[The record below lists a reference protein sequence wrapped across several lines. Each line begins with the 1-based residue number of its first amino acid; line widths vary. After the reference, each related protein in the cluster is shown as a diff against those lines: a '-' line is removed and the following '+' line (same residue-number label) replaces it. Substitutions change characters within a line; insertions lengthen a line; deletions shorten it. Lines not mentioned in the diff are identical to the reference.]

1 MQVIIAGAG
10 LSGVASAWFLR
21 QAGHEVLVID
31 RGEQA
36 ATETSYANGG
46 QISAS
51 HPEPWSSPA
60 APRILLRW
68 LGSADAPMRFQPQ
81 ADPAL
86 WRWGLRFLRE
96 CAPARFAANAH
107 AIAALAAFSRS
118 TIAALRAQLHLDYE
132 ARQAGIL
139 HLFAR
144 PAEIAALPEKQRLLA
159 AHGIDSECCTP
170 ARCVQIEPALSTLA
184 PHLAGGLYA
193 PQDESGNARLFAR
206 ALAARCQ
213 QAGVRFH
220 FQRTIAAV
228 DGQGVTLANE
238 DGTPGERLSAD
249 AVVLCAGSFGAAL
262 VRPLGLRLPVYPV
275 KGFSISA
282 PVREASLAPTVS
294 LTDESRRIVCSRL
307 GDTVR
312 VAGMADIGGFDRT
325 PHPARIALLRRW
337 LEQTFPGATYSAE
350 AEAWCGLRPVTPS
363 NRPVIGASRVPGLW
377 FNTGHGALGFTLSC
391 GAARLLTALMQGETP
406 PVDPRPFLPA
416 SHHV

>member
-1 MQVIIAGAG
+1 MQIIIVGAG

-21 QAGHEVLVID
+21 QRGHEVLVVD

-68 LGSADAPMRFQPQ
+68 LGRADAPMRFRAQ

-107 AIAALAAFSRS
+107 AIAALARTSRE
-118 TIAALRAQLHLDYE
+118 TIAALRAQLNLAYE
-132 ARQAGIL
+132 DRQAGIL
-139 HLFAR
+139 HLFER
-144 PAEIAALPEKQRLLA
+144 AEELAALPEKQRLLA
-159 AHGIDSECCTP
+159 AHGIDSALCTP
-170 ARCVQIEPALSTLA
+170 ARCVDIEPALGAMASR
-184 PHLAGGLYA
+184 LAGGLYA
-193 PQDESGNARLFAR
+193 PHDESGNARLFAR
-206 ALAARCQ
+206 ALAAECAR
-213 QAGVRFH
+213 AGVRFRW
-220 FQRTIAAV
+220 QSTIAAV

-238 DGTPGERLSAD
+238 DDSTGERLRAD
-249 AVVLCAGSFGAAL
+249 AVVICAGSFGAAL
-262 VRPLGLRLPVYPV
+262 VHPLGLRLPVYPV
-275 KGFSISA
+275 KGFSITA
-282 PVREASLAPTVS
+282 PVKDASLAPVTS

-307 GDTVR
+307 GETVR

-337 LEQTFPGATYSAE
+337 LEQSFPGATYSDE

-406 PVDPRPFLPA
+406 PVDPRPFLPET
-416 SHHV
+416 HHV

>member
-10 LSGVASAWFLR
+10 LSGITSAWFLR
-21 QAGHEVLVID
+21 QAGHEVLVVD

-68 LGSADAPMRFQPQ
+68 LGRADAPMRFQAQ

-96 CAPARFAANAH
+96 CAPARFTANTH
-107 AIAALAAFSRS
+107 AIAALARVSRE
-118 TIAALRAQLHLDYE
+118 TIAALRAQLNLAYE
-132 ARQAGIL
+132 DRQAGIL
-139 HLFAR
+139 HLFER
-144 PAEIAALPEKQRLLA
+144 AEELAALPEKQRLLA
-159 AHGIDSECCTP
+159 AHGIDSEQCTA
-170 ARCVQIEPALSTLA
+170 ARCVDIEPALGAMVSR
-184 PHLAGGLYA
+184 LAGGLYA
-193 PQDESGNARLFAR
+193 PHDESGNARLFAR
-206 ALAARCQ
+206 ALAAECAR
-213 QAGVRFH
+213 AGVRFRW
-220 FQRTIAAV
+220 QSTIAAV

-238 DGTPGERLSAD
+238 DDSTDERLRAD
-249 AVVLCAGSFGAAL
+249 AVVICAGSFGAAL

-282 PVREASLAPTVS
+282 PVRKAQLAPTVS

-307 GDTVR
+307 GETVR

-337 LEQTFPGATYSAE
+337 LEHSFPGATHSAD

-391 GAARLLTALMQGETP
+391 GAARQLCALMQGETP
-406 PVDPRPFLPA
+406 PVDPRPFLPET
-416 SHHV
+416 HHV

>member
-1 MQVIIAGAG
+1 MQIIIVGAG

-21 QAGHEVLVID
+21 QRGHEVLVVD

-68 LGSADAPMRFQPQ
+68 LGRADAPMRFRAQ

-96 CAPARFAANAH
+96 CAPARFRANAQS
-107 AIAALAAFSRS
+107 IAALAGFSRNAL
-118 TIAALRAQLHLDYE
+118 AALRAQLNLEYE
-132 ARQAGIL
+132 DRQTGIL
-139 HLFAR
+139 HLFER
-144 PAEIAALPEKQRLLA
+144 PEELAALPEKQRLLA
-159 AHGIDSECCTP
+159 AHGIESERCTP
-170 ARCVQIEPALSTLA
+170 ARCVEIEPALGAVA
-184 PHLAGGLYA
+184 PRLAGGLYA
-193 PQDESGNARLFAR
+193 PHDESGNARLFAR
-206 ALAARCQ
+206 TLAAECAR
-213 QAGVRFH
+213 AGVRFRW
-220 FQRTIAAV
+220 QSTIAAV
-228 DGQGVTLANE
+228 DGQGVTLAGAE
-238 DGTPGERLSAD
+238 SSTDERLCAD
-249 AVVLCAGSFGAAL
+249 AVVICAGSFGAAL

-275 KGFSISA
+275 KGFSITA
-282 PVREASLAPTVS
+282 PVKDASLAPVTS

-307 GDTVR
+307 GETVR

-325 PHPARIALLRRW
+325 PHPARIALLRCW
-337 LEQTFPGATYSAE
+337 LEQSFPGATYSDE

-406 PVDPRPFLPA
+406 PVDPRPFLPET
-416 SHHV
+416 HHV